1 MIEIERKTFIDYK
14 GTRKEWQGYRIGT
27 EINFIE
33 DWQDRNN
40 YFKPY
45 RVEFYAVP
53 DGVNDNDI
61 YCTYSYPEA
70 GYDAETEED
79 AIDTARAM
87 RTQPEFSLS
96 IIEEVTGELIGPL
109 RCTP

>member
-27 EINFIE
+27 EINLIE

-70 GYDAETEED
+70 GYDAEM
-79 AIDTARAM
+79 ARAKA
-87 RTQPEFSLS
+87 ESD
-96 IIEEVTGELIGPL
+96 ELAKAIADFKKL
-109 RCTP
+109 